1 MASGKVDRRRHS
13 VVGSISMRVRRFL
26 IASLATAG
34 IMPIPAS
41 EQRVLVQSVSHDG
54 SADSIEAAI
63 GRFAAQHHFQLAQ
76 HRSHSSHSSHRSH
89 RSSSSGSSSSRSYPT
104 VTPAPAPT
112 PSSRN
117 SRSTPPTSVLPSSPA
132 VAPNRLFGGSE
143 EDPFKEI
150 VRKVQRALIA
160 YGYYNGIDDGI
171 VGKNTRAALVRFQTD
186 YNLKVTGTVT
196 PEVLNAFGISPP

>member
-89 RSSSSGSSSSRSYPT
+89 RSSS
-104 VTPAPAPT
+104 
-112 PSSRN
+112 
-117 SRSTPPTSVLPSSPA
+117 RSTPPTSVLPSSPA